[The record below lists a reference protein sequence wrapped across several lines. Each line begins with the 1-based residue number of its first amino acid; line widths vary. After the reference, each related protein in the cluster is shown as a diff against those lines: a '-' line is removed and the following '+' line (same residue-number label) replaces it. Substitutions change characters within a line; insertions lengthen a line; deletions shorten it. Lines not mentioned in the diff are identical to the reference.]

1 MAAPTPCSRAGPS
14 VSARSSSVCWR
25 RPVPPVRTCRADAW
39 NRSTHASTQR
49 HPTARPARPGPRNL
63 NRSFRRPSTE
73 AACILSP
80 ASHANSND
88 AFRQSDPS
96 IARCTVHCSWAS
108 CWARPCPWRRK
119 RWMPSGWRGASTE
132 GLPVDASHHAPAE
145 LIVSGNVTLR
155 GGDVVADTDNTYAVP
170 RQDQTVTGG
179 SAALSAAQN
188 MSVAGSMVLSG
199 GQATAISDYQD
210 YEVPER
216 GAAGRGWRDDRANRR
231 QSRGGRG
238 PGRADG
244 SRHGIL
250 RRGPYASARAGA
262 ASLEVGRN
270 LSVGGDF
277 VIDAAPV
284 GVMLVSSG
292 SGAAR
297 GARGYPGDGGR
308 RRIRRG
314 PPGIVRRS
322 GPGGKPI
329 VRGCSGLGPVASR
342 HAGRGRQ
349 AGRDR

>member
-1 MAAPTPCSRAGPS
+1 MHSQS
-14 VSARSSSVCWR
+14 
-25 RPVPPVRTCRADAW
+25 
-39 NRSTHASTQR
+39 
-49 HPTARPARPGPRNL
+49 
-63 NRSFRRPSTE
+63 
-73 AACILSP
+73 

-119 RWMPSGWRGASTE
+119 RWMPSGWRGRQHGRLARRCQPSRA
-132 GLPVDASHHAPAE
+132 GRADRFRQRDVA
-145 LIVSGNVTLR
+145 R
-155 GGDVVADTDNTYAVP
+155 RRCGGGH
-170 RQDQTVTGG
+170 RQHLCRAQARPDRHRRQRR
-179 SAALSAAQN
+179 LSAAQN
-188 MSVAGSMVLSG
+188 MSVAGSMCCRAARRPRSPTTRITRFPNG
-199 GQATAISDYQD
+199 GAA
-210 YEVPER
+210 R
-216 GAAGRGWRDDRANRR
+216 GARDDRANRR

-292 SGAAR
+292 SGAAQ
-297 GARGYPGDGGR
+297 ALRGYPGDGGR

-314 PPGIVRRS
+314 PPGCSAVRPWRKTNRPRMFWPR
-322 GPGGKPI
+322 PGGVPS
-329 VRGCSGLGPVASR
+329 CWTWAASWP
-342 HAGRGRQ
+342 
-349 AGRDR
+349 

>member
-1 MAAPTPCSRAGPS
+1 M
-14 VSARSSSVCWR
+14 
-25 RPVPPVRTCRADAW
+25 
-39 NRSTHASTQR
+39 
-49 HPTARPARPGPRNL
+49 
-63 NRSFRRPSTE
+63 
-73 AACILSP
+73 
-80 ASHANSND
+80 
-88 AFRQSDPS
+88 
-96 IARCTVHCSWAS
+96 
-108 CWARPCPWRRK
+108 
-119 RWMPSGWRGASTE
+119 
-132 GLPVDASHHAPAE
+132 PVDASHHAPAE

-216 GAAGRGWRDDRANRR
+216 GAARGA
-231 QSRGGRG
+231 GGATTARIG
-238 PGRADG
+238 GSLAVGADLVVRTAPATAF
-244 SRHGIL
+244 SVE
-250 RRGPYASARAGA
+250 GPYASARAGA

-292 SGAAR
+292 SGAAQA
-297 GARGYPGDGGR
+297 ARGYPGDGGR